1 MNFEFSIFP
10 LDSVILEPYEQM
22 CPLEQLLLR
31 MPETWKSAT
40 SSYFILTENN
50 IGKNIEEKLKQFCIQ
65 FKFPEDGGVK

>member
-1 MNFEFSIFP
+1 MNFEFSIFL
-10 LDSVILEPYEQM
+10 LDSVILEPYKQM

-50 IGKNIEEKLKQFCIQ
+50 IGKIVRKN
-65 FKFPEDGGVK
+65 